1 MEYVL
6 ARHKVGDF
14 DRWKAIYD
22 RDAEVRR
29 QAGLNEVFV
38 LRSSSD
44 PREVFVLA
52 SVDDPVKAHAYSDAP
67 DLVRKMID
75 ASVTDRPDIVYLT
88 SLDGR

>member
-14 DRWKAIYD
+14 DRWKAVYD

-38 LRSSSD
+38 LRNSSD
-44 PREVFVLA
+44 PREVFVFA
-52 SVDDPVKAHAYSDAP
+52 SVDDPVKAHAHSDAP

-75 ASVTDRPDIVYLT
+75 AGVTHRPDIVYLT

>member
-29 QAGLNEVFV
+29 QAGLNEVFG
-38 LRSSSD
+38 LRNSSD

-52 SVDDPVKAHAYSDAP
+52 SVDDPVKAHAYSDAA

-75 ASVTDRPDIVYLT
+75 AGVTDRPDIVYLT
-88 SLDGR
+88 SLDCR